1 MFTFFR
7 SRLAIT
13 ARNKSIG
20 STDDVDDK
28 PTCTDFT
35 RVIAAIVIGNGFIAY
50 DFTVYSLSAV
60 MIGKLF
66 FPSSSPVSSLLLSLA
81 TFGAGFVMRPIGG
94 IMIGHIS
101 DSFSRKVGIS
111 ISLALMTIS
120 TWMIACMPTYAS
132 IGSVAT
138 MLIVVVRLIQGLA
151 AGGEIGPA
159 STLLM
164 ESVAYERRCFIVSWR
179 GASQG
184 VAALVA
190 ALIGAGT
197 TALLSAAA
205 MQAWGWR
212 IPFVL
217 GGLIGPVGWYLR
229 RHMPAAPEQS
239 GRKFMPGHLFAE
251 HARSLVYGILMMA
264 APSASFYVTVFYMPS
279 YLVQTLHWPAT
290 ISLVTACLSG
300 FVILVVTPLVAGV
313 ADRHA
318 SRKTLQYLTLSV
330 SLLTTYPVF
339 WALTHGI
346 GQVAALAII
355 AVYVAFSLNNA
366 GASSVLML
374 EAFPRHRR
382 AAGLSVIYSVGVAI
396 FGGFSPF
403 LVTWLIHV
411 TGDAMMPAWY
421 LMVAIG
427 ITLYALN
434 RFPEDINARVLQHR
448 TSAC

>member
-1 MFTFFR
+1 MHD
-7 SRLAIT
+7 A
-13 ARNKSIG
+13 A
-20 STDDVDDK
+20 DK
-28 PTCTDFT
+28 RTYADFT
-35 RVIAAIVIGNGFIAY
+35 RVIAAVVIGNGFIAY

-66 FPSSSPVSSLLLSLA
+66 FPSSSPVSSLLMSFA
-81 TFGAGFVMRPIGG
+81 TFGAGFVMRPLGAIL
-94 IMIGHIS
+94 IGHIS
-101 DSFSRKVGIS
+101 DSLSRKVGIS
-111 ISLALMTIS
+111 ISLTLMTIS

-132 IGSVAT
+132 IGPAAT
-138 MLIVVVRLIQGLA
+138 ILIVVARLIQGLA

-164 ESVAYERRCFIVSWR
+164 ESVRYERRCFIVSWR

-184 VAALVA
+184 VAAFAA
-190 ALIGAGT
+190 ALIGAST
-197 TALLSAAA
+197 AALLSPVA
-205 MQAWGWR
+205 MQGWGWR

-229 RHMPAAPEQS
+229 RHMPAVSEKPS
-239 GRKFMPGHLFAE
+239 RKSMPGHLFAE
-251 HARSLVYGILMMA
+251 HARPLVYGILMMA

-279 YLVQTLHWPAT
+279 YLIQTLHWPAA

-300 FVILVVTPLVAGV
+300 LVILVVTPLIAGI
-313 ADRHA
+313 ADRYA
-318 SRKTLQYLTLSV
+318 SRKTLQYLTLVV
-330 SLLTTYPVF
+330 SLLATYPVF
-339 WALTHGI
+339 WSLTHGA
-346 GQVAALAII
+346 GHVAALAII
-355 AVYVAFSLNNA
+355 AVYVAISLNNA

-411 TGDAMMPAWY
+411 TGNAMMPAWY
-421 LMVAIG
+421 LMAATG

-434 RFPEDINARVLQHR
+434 RFPEDIDARELQHR
-448 TSAC
+448 ASAC